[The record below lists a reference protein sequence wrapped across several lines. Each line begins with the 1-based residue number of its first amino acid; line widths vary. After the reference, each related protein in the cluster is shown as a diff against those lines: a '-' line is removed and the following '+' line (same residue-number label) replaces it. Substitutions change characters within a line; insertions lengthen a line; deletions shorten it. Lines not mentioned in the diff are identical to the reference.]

1 MAPNRITRGGGVRRA
16 SLFAVKRGVP
26 AGRAVPALL
35 AALALA
41 AVLAS
46 CGGGGGT
53 SGGTEADRGVIA
65 TTPGPR
71 NAEAAADAEV
81 LEKVLTRQNAAIAAY
96 EAIIP
101 GLPPRLRPMAAL
113 FRAQEQEHVDATTK
127 AIRGLGGLIEAPA
140 EEIEAGEPKTA
151 RDRLDFLYEVESAT
165 IDEELAAIS
174 KLAATWPRS
183 LLASTVA
190 NQAQHL
196 VLIRRALGARPLA
209 TVPTPFENGTEP
221 PPSP

>member
-1 MAPNRITRGGGVRRA
+1 MRGGGVPRA
-16 SLFAVKRGVP
+16 PLS
-26 AGRAVPALL
+26 ALL

-41 AVLAS
+41 AILSA

-53 SGGTEADRGVIA
+53 TGATESDPSVIA
-65 TTPGPR
+65 TTPTPR

-81 LEKVLTRQNAAIAAY
+81 LETILTRQNAAVVAY
-96 EAIIP
+96 GATIP
-101 GLPPRLRPMAAL
+101 GLPARQRPMAQL

-127 AIRGLGGLIEAPA
+127 AIRGLGGLVEAPE
-140 EEIEAGEPKTA
+140 EEIDPGEPKTVGE
-151 RDRLDFLYEVESAT
+151 RLVFLYEVESAT

-174 KLAATWPRS
+174 KLVATWPRS

-196 VLIRRALGARPLA
+196 VLIRRALGAGPLA
-209 TVPTPFENGTEP
+209 SIPTPFENGTEP
-221 PPSP
+221 PPTP